1 MTTARRPLGP
11 GFDRTHQ
18 DTDDTPHRPGLTAA
32 ELAALA
38 APAHPVPPV
47 PVDPAR
53 PAPTGRRPLAVRPDP
68 VPADIDRTAD

>member
-1 MTTARRPLGP
+1 MTTRRPLGP
-11 GFDRTHQ
+11 GVDRDHQ
-18 DTDDTPHRPGLTAA
+18 DVAVDTPHRPGLTAA

-53 PAPTGRRPLAVRPDP
+53 SAPTGRRPLAVRPDP
-68 VPADIDRTAD
+68 APADAHRAAN